1 MNEIT
6 LNDYYKITGKNHQ
19 NDYSQ
24 MSLRDELAAR
34 LQDADTV
41 ARINQ
46 MQPKPDYSHLSL
58 REELAARLRDAE
70 QNQAQMMPNQ
80 NQTYAPSS
88 AQPIT
93 QPNPFN
99 TPYNPSSSPSYSS
112 FTAQPYPNYSNENQ
126 SGNANQSASSSSLPT
141 YGNPS
146 AMETL
151 ENMANGIYQGF
162 TGGYIDEIR
171 GLQHGLVYGIG
182 DMITGRGDGTFSGG
196 FSRGYKQKR
205 DEYRQAYEKAQLQN
219 PKLAALA
226 EINGA
231 VAQPGFTRVV
241 NKVAPFTKMLTSPV
255 SKNLPLAMRRAR
267 QLGNA
272 GIMGGIYGFGAG
284 EGDWN
289 NQLSSALSGMGTG
302 IFANKAAQ
310 TAGGRLH
317 FSSDLYSDNL
327 VPTFVE
333 PVVNYYANSALSN
346 IFSK

>member
-1 MNEIT
+1 MNET
-6 LNDYYKITGKNHQ
+6 NFNNNYPQ
-19 NDYSQ
+19 NNYNNFYPQRSF
-24 MSLRDELAAR
+24 
-34 LQDADTV
+34 
-41 ARINQ
+41 
-46 MQPKPDYSHLSL
+46 
-58 REELAARLRDAE
+58 REELAAQLKNGGNMSYSSPMQSNYAYNNFSFQKGTNSHFQNSHQMSNQW
-70 QNQAQMMPNQ
+70 QNQAQTN
-80 NQTYAPSS
+80 TSS
-88 AQPIT
+88 LGLTPIN

-99 TPYNPSSSPSYSS
+99 TPYNPSSYPSYSS

-126 SGNANQSASSSSLPT
+126 SDNANQSASSSSLPT

-219 PKLAALA
+219 PKLTALA

-255 SKNLPLAMRRAR
+255 SKNLPLAMRRTK

-284 EGDWN
+284 EGDWD
-289 NQLSSALSGMGTG
+289 NQLSSAIVGSVAGR
-302 IFANKAAQ
+302 FANKAAQ
-310 TAGGRLH
+310 TAGGRVH

-333 PVVNYYANSALSN
+333 PVVNYYATNALLG
-346 IFSK
+346 FLPE

>member
-24 MSLRDELAAR
+24 MSLREELAAR

-112 FTAQPYPNYSNENQ
+112 FTAQPYPNYLYKYGSSNIQ
-126 SGNANQSASSSSLPT
+126 PNANQYAIPQNHVRNYENDNYLPEEDRRNAIKQNKKIILDIKE
-141 YGNPS
+141 NP
-146 AMETL
+146 
-151 ENMANGIYQGF
+151 NANGKWPFYHSQTIGEMFVKKYEQPIEYYAKKYNVDADLVKAVMYTENA
-162 TGGYIDEIR
+162 TGHNLGLNYLFDFLHRSKSQAPMNIR
-171 GLQHGLVYGIG
+171 GDLWG
-182 DMITGRGDGTFSGG
+182 DMQGKHFDTYDPYQNIELSTILLKKLSESIKNPTIAKIGT
-196 FSRGYKQKR
+196 
-205 DEYRQAYEKAQLQN
+205 L
-219 PKLAALA
+219 
-226 EINGA
+226 
-231 VAQPGFTRVV
+231 
-241 NKVAPFTKMLTSPV
+241 
-255 SKNLPLAMRRAR
+255 
-267 QLGNA
+267 
-272 GIMGGIYGFGAG
+272 
-284 EGDWN
+284 WN
-289 NQLSSALSGMGTG
+289 NTSANMVTDKG
-302 IFANKAAQ
+302 ARVEYNYRNKWWD
-310 TAGGRLH
+310 TSKTPIL
-317 FSSDLYSDNL
+317 DEVDN
-327 VPTFVE
+327 
-333 PVVNYYANSALSN
+333 
-346 IFSK
+346 